1 VVPIADTGVCINNR
15 RQTAHPTRA
24 CLHFAPTEISRLGN
38 NVFIGHAAEG
48 HTQSACGLGQRGHSA
63 AEASFSALGGR
74 AFGTREAAVADLE
87 RRLLSAPCL

>member
-1 VVPIADTGVCINNR
+1 MIALLRGKDLSLVVPIADTGVCINNR

-63 AEASFSALGGR
+63 AEASFSAGR
-74 AFGTREAAVADLE
+74 ESIRH
-87 RRLLSAPCL
+87 S